1 MANSDKISEGYYVST
16 LPDTEI
22 NRDIDISGSTISGL
36 ASANDVTGVSISNA
50 SMEDY
55 WITSSSIDWS
65 ISATPFVDCMPDLD
79 RVNEMCEEYPA
90 LAKALENFK
99 TVYAM
104 VEQDWKG
111 KNK

>member
-1 MANSDKISEGYYVST
+1 MANSGKITDSQGTVYDEYDVNS
-16 LPDTEI
+16 LP
-22 NRDIDISGSTISGL
+22 S
-36 ASANDVTGVSISNA
+36 DVTVSDAYLTGSGVTNISNV

-65 ISATPFVDCMPDLD
+65 ISATPFIDCMPDLG